1 VKAFRRQG
9 VSGCRILLPRAA
21 EAREVLP
28 QELEKMG
35 AEVDVVEAYRTIKP
49 MGNKENVKELL
60 EKSEIHMVTF
70 TSSSTV
76 NTFVE
81 IFDEERDQ
89 ASKWLKRT
97 AVACIGPITAK
108 TAEEKGFTVSVVP
121 SEYTIE
127 ALTEAILGYFSTVK
141 AS

>member
-1 VKAFRRQG
+1 M
-9 VSGCRILLPRAA
+9 
-21 EAREVLP
+21 LP

-49 MGNKENVKELL
+49 LGNKENVKELL
-60 EKSEIHMVTF
+60 EKGEIHMVTF

-76 NTFVE
+76 NNFVE
-81 IFDEERDQ
+81 IFDEEKDQ
-89 ASKWLKRT
+89 VIKWLKKT

-108 TAEEKGFTVSVVP
+108 TAGEKGLTVSVAP

-127 ALTEAILGYFSTVK
+127 ALTGVILQYFSPRVK
-141 AS
+141 LPDV